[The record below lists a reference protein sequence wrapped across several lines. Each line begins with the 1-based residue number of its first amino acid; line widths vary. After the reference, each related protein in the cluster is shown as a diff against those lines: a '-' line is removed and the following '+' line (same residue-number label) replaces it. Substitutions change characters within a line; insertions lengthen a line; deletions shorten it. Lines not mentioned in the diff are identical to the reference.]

1 MWTVEKIILFLNKYN
16 PDDVV
21 FFQDRMGR
29 EVITHDIW
37 PSGLQTLDVI
47 IGVLPIGEGEE

>member
-1 MWTVEKIILFLNKYN
+1 MWTVEKIILFLNQYN

-29 EVITHDIW
+29 EVITHDVW
-37 PSGLQTLDVI
+37 PSGLETLDVI

>member
-29 EVITHDIW
+29 EVITHDVW

>member
-1 MWTVEKIILFLNKYN
+1 MWTVEKIILFLNQYN

-29 EVITHDIW
+29 EVITHDVW

-47 IGVLPIGEGEE
+47 IGVLPIGEGEK

>member
-1 MWTVEKIILFLNKYN
+1 MWTVEKIILLLNQYN

-29 EVITHDIW
+29 EVITHDVW
-37 PSGLQTLDVI
+37 ANGLQTLDVI

>member
-1 MWTVEKIILFLNKYN
+1 MWTVEKIILFLNQCN

-37 PSGLQTLDVI
+37 PNGLQTLDVV
-47 IGVLPIGEGEE
+47 IGVIPQGEDEE

>member
-29 EVITHDIW
+29 EVIAHDVW